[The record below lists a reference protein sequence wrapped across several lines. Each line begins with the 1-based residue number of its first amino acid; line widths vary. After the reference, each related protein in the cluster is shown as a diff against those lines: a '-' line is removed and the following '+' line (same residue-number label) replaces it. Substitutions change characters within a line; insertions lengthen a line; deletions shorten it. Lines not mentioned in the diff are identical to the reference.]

1 MNDQCLDVLKPG
13 HPSILENKTKAVGND
28 MSYDDEQQRSRV
40 VINTPTSQREVVR
53 TETTRVPVR
62 EGIST
67 GAVAAIVVGA
77 VALVTILFL
86 FLMKNQ
92 QDTVNNNTP
101 VTAAQP
107 QQQPIIIQQPAP
119 AAQQPIVV
127 QQPGTTQPVI
137 VQQPPA
143 ETTATLNGTD
153 DASIQSNI
161 DRKMSEDTTLASLGV
176 SALVSDGRVTL
187 TGTVGSEAM
196 KSRVERVVNNVKGVR
211 GVENQIVVMSPSR

>member
-1 MNDQCLDVLKPG
+1 
-13 HPSILENKTKAVGND
+13 
-28 MSYDDEQQRSRV
+28 MSYEDEQQRSRV
-40 VINTPTSQREVVR
+40 VVDTPTSRREVVR
-53 TETTRVPVR
+53 TETTRQPVR

-107 QQQPIIIQQPAP
+107 QQQPIIVQPPAQQP
-119 AAQQPIVV
+119 QQPIVV

-137 VQQPPA
+137 VQQAPA
-143 ETTATLNGTD
+143 DSAVANGTD
-153 DASIQSNI
+153 DGSIQSNI
-161 DRKMSEDTTLASLGV
+161 DRKFSEDATLASLGI
-176 SALVSDGRVTL
+176 SALVTDGRVTL
-187 TGTVGSEAM
+187 SGTVNSEAM
-196 KSRVERVVNNVKGVR
+196 KSRVERVVNSVKGVR
-211 GVENQIVVMSPSR
+211 GVENKIVVMSTSH